1 MKKIQVGIIAEDNSD
16 VEVIRILAKKISKIP
31 FSISPMVGHGCGK
44 IPAKAHGWAK
54 ELHFRGCTHLILVH
68 DLDDK
73 NYATLMHSLTEAL
86 KPCPINKHAIVIPTR
101 ELEAW
106 LLADHATITNVMKL
120 RKPMQRIAAPES
132 INNPKEHLR
141 DVIWKNSEKSVT
153 YINTLHN
160 AQIARVLDTDE
171 LQRCPSFLPFEQ
183 FIKDHL

>member
-1 MKKIQVGIIAEDNSD
+1 MAKVKVGIIAEDKSD
-16 VEVIRILAKKISKIP
+16 VEVIEIIAKNITATP
-31 FSISPMVGHGCGK
+31 FSVSSQVGRGCGK
-44 IPAKAHGWAK
+44 INAKALGWAK
-54 ELHFRGCTHLILVH
+54 DLQFKKCTHLILVH

-73 NYATLMHSLTEAL
+73 NYAALMQSLTEAL

-106 LLADHATITNVMKL
+106 LLADHATITSVMKL

-141 DVIWKNSEKSVT
+141 DVIWKNSGKSVT

-171 LQRCPSFLPFEQ
+171 LQRCPSFLPFAA
-183 FIKDHL
+183 FIQTHL